1 MERHN
6 IKHVYLYFANA
17 ISGGSSAGFD
27 QGEMITYP
35 VTSLRAI
42 EPANGGVTLN
52 LWFDS
57 ADTPMCNC
65 TTTDLIQLTVTAL
78 KHKQVTLAITRAI
91 NSPGV
96 TGTIVIADEV
106 NSLFLHPNITAIA
119 KIVRSGRKVLY
130 KNKILDAT
138 AVEIIDINTKTEKL
152 TSMTLTNVHTG
163 DATVRVYLKDASGGG
178 GPYDYYIVKDVVI
191 PAGTALK
198 LEGDEI
204 DYDGSVFNLY
214 VKLAGTT
221 PVDVVVR

>member
-17 ISGGSSAGFD
+17 ISGGATSGFD

-42 EPANGGVTLN
+42 EPGPTGGTTLY

-65 TTTDLIQLTVTAL
+65 TTTDLIVLTVTAL
-78 KHKQVTLAITRAI
+78 KHKEVTLAITRAI

-106 NSLFLHPNITAIA
+106 NSLFLHSNITAIS

-130 KNKILDAT
+130 KNKITDAT

-152 TSMTLTNVHTG
+152 TSMTLTNVHSG
-163 DATVRVYLKDASGGG
+163 DATVQVYLKDASGS
-178 GPYDYYIVKDVVI
+178 PVDYYIVKDVVI
-191 PAGTALK
+191 PVGTALK
-198 LEGDEI
+198 LDGDEL
-204 DYDGSVFNLY
+204 DYDGSLFNLY
-214 VKLAGTT
+214 VKLAGST